1 MLPNLEF
8 GDRGHAGGPDD
19 NQHVGAVTGGPDPR
33 RATYPHFS
41 LGMKSLNLTAPA
53 VLSSLESASSP
64 ST

>member
-41 LGMKSLNLTAPA
+41 PGDEEPELNGAG
-53 VLSSLESASSP
+53 
-64 ST
+64 STFKFGERI